1 MSRPTAHRVL
11 GALLAGSIVWPTPWA
26 AHAQQPSG
34 LRLDQ
39 LSVSGG
45 RIPDAAGD
53 KVDLTTV
60 QPPGTFSAPFA
71 LYSFCSDVGC
81 LPGDRHRAQ
90 FLNRWVSRYGADRLE
105 YGAVFDGRID
115 TGRADPWAPNTTY
128 HAGQQIDT
136 NGQGDASVFE
146 AVTAGTS
153 GPTTASMPR
162 GTGGS
167 IPDGSVRWRYL
178 GYAGTDAKAVLGV
191 SGTVGPN
198 GGRSWGIVNDLILKP
213 GAQRGF
219 AAAIESD
226 FGNESGPCDLGR
238 HSCYN
243 IFLYGLSSFTST
255 ALIAAGTPN
264 KGPGKDYHFG
274 LWLKGANL
282 IQDVSILDETDSAIG
297 LRFANGSHAVGT
309 IVDET
314 VSPASVHVQGSHST
328 AAFVDTSRSTN
339 ALLAKGQYG
348 YAILNTQG
356 AAGPGGR
363 YALTAEAGQLVCFS
377 GQDACLGL
385 DARSGRLAYRVGGQT
400 VFSVD
405 KAGNL
410 RVRGRIIQGEAP

>member
-1 MSRPTAHRVL
+1 MSARGAHRLL
-11 GALLAGSIVWPTPWA
+11 GALVLSTASCLAPSAGR
-26 AHAQQPSG
+26 AQAINP
-34 LRLDQ
+34 LHLDQ
-39 LSVSGG
+39 LTVAGG
-45 RIPDAAGD
+45 RVPNAANDA
-53 KVDLTTV
+53 VDLSAAK
-60 QPPGTFSAPFA
+60 PPGTFTAPFA

-105 YGAVFDGRID
+105 YGAVFDGRMD
-115 TGRADPWAPNTTY
+115 TGRADPWAPNTAY
-128 HAGQQIDT
+128 RVGQQIDT
-136 NGQGDASVFE
+136 NGQGDAAIFE
-146 AVTAGTS
+146 VVAAGTS
-153 GPTTASMPR
+153 GPTSASMPR
-162 GTGGS
+162 GTGQS
-167 IPDGSVRWRYL
+167 IPDGSVRWRQL
-178 GYAGTDAKAVLGV
+178 GFAGTNAKAVLGV
-191 SGTVGPN
+191 SGIVGPN

-213 GAQRGF
+213 DAQRAF

-264 KGPGKDYHFG
+264 TGPGKDYHFG
-274 LWLKGANL
+274 LWLKGAHL
-282 IQDVSILDETDSAIG
+282 VQDVSILDETESAIG

-328 AAFVDTSRSTN
+328 AAFVDTSHSAS

-348 YAILNTQG
+348 YAVLNTQG
-356 AAGPGGR
+356 ATGPGGR
-363 YALTAEAGQLVCFS
+363 YALTLQPGQLVCFA
-377 GQDACLGL
+377 GQEACVGF
-385 DARSGRLAYRVGGQT
+385 DARSGKLAFQVGGQT

-405 KAGNL
+405 KAGN
-410 RVRGRIIQGEAP
+410 VRARGTIAQGVAP